1 MWIRRLGEERLL
13 SRGERDIGWRKDPR
27 PRPRHLGDAILV
39 EQSPALVV
47 GSPWGCS
54 VHHRLGEQY
63 DRPRRYVRNDHA
75 GGLFRGL
82 VDLARQLE
90 VTLVT
95 PGNAPESP
103 RCRSGIGKIPGHDR
117 EPLVDAV
124 RSKVKVLSWLR
135 EGIARR
141 SPVVR
146 VHGPHG
152 LPLVHADAVETVQP
166 KAVPEPKAKNWQDRL
181 MIQQATERLPPV
193 EEAMI
198 RSVQA
203 GGGAK
208 ADAFARAGES
218 LRIDQSIHLGH
229 LRRPQ
234 DVMDHQIALKI
245 EKVLLQLL
253 VRSVHGHTLPR
264 LFCHRRIHT
273 TLYRSVRKPDR
284 FGPGVNANMSAPA
297 PAHLGDQAR
306 DQGGSV
312 VRAVCRGE
320 GEVRRLAEP
329 IRGPKE
335 VSGGSVRLL
344 LFRREATGLRGGPRV
359 GSKPSWRN
367 AMSEPRFTTL
377 APETMTADQKRVA
390 DAIQSGPRGA
400 GLRGPFNALLRSP
413 ELCDLVQRVGAF
425 VRFGTSI
432 PPRLNELAIIMA
444 GRKWTAQYEF
454 YAHRRLALEAGLS
467 PAIADAIAANQRPA
481 SMAKDEETVYD
492 FVSEL
497 LATGSVSDPT
507 FQRVKDAFG
516 ERGVVDLIG
525 AVGYYSLVS
534 MTLNVAQVPLPA
546 GVTPPLK

>member
-103 RCRSGIGKIPGHDR
+103 RSRSSIGKIPGHDR

-124 RSKVKVLSWLR
+124 RSKVKALSWLR
-135 EGIARR
+135 EGVVRR

-152 LPLVHADAVETVQP
+152 LPLVHADPVETVQP

-181 MIQQATERLPPV
+181 MVQQATERLPPV

-198 RSVQA
+198 CSVQA

-208 ADAFARAGES
+208 ADAFARAGEP
-218 LRIDQSIHLGH
+218 LRIDQSIQLGH

-234 DVMDHQIALKI
+234 DVVDHQIALKI

-253 VRSVHGHTLPR
+253 VQRVHGHLSFRCVAACRHCAARTMVP
-264 LFCHRRIHT
+264 
-273 TLYRSVRKPDR
+273 SMP
-284 FGPGVNANMSAPA
+284 SAVEE
-297 PAHLGDQAR
+297 R
-306 DQGGSV
+306 
-312 VRAVCRGE
+312 
-320 GEVRRLAEP
+320 
-329 IRGPKE
+329 
-335 VSGGSVRLL
+335 
-344 LFRREATGLRGGPRV
+344 
-359 GSKPSWRN
+359 
-367 AMSEPRFTTL
+367 
-377 APETMTADQKRVA
+377 
-390 DAIQSGPRGA
+390 
-400 GLRGPFNALLRSP
+400 
-413 ELCDLVQRVGAF
+413 
-425 VRFGTSI
+425 
-432 PPRLNELAIIMA
+432 
-444 GRKWTAQYEF
+444 GRKRSA
-454 YAHRRLALEAGLS
+454 EAPSSCYSAG
-467 PAIADAIAANQRPA
+467 AWRPA
-481 SMAKDEETVYD
+481 SWRPE
-492 FVSEL
+492 
-497 LATGSVSDPT
+497 
-507 FQRVKDAFG
+507 
-516 ERGVVDLIG
+516 G
-525 AVGYYSLVS
+525 ARRRCHC
-534 MTLNVAQVPLPA
+534 
-546 GVTPPLK
+546 PPESRR